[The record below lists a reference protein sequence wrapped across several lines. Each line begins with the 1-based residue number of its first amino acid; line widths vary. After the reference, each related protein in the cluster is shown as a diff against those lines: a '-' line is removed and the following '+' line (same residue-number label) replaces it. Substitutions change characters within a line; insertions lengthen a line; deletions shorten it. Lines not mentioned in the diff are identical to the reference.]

1 MPAVSSSEPVPSLAV
16 VDANE
21 VHLIGRL
28 SAVAEQL
35 PMPSG
40 DVAAKFRLIVARPPG
55 GVSRV
60 RSDALDCVSYRKA
73 VVRSSR
79 GWAEGDRVEVTGAL
93 RRRFW
98 RTGTGVASMI
108 DVEVLSAR
116 RIAAGAKAVAKAS
129 ATASAM
135 ASAKGGAKRGTKA
148 AANADSS
155 LDREASAQVSPQ
167 PRQRRRRGSG

>member
-28 SAVAEQL
+28 SAVAEHL

-98 RTGTGVASMI
+98 RNGTGVASMV

-116 RIAAGAKAVAKAS
+116 RVAAGAKV
-129 ATASAM
+129 
-135 ASAKGGAKRGTKA
+135 GTKA
-148 AANADSS
+148 AAKVDPKFDPK
-155 LDREASAQVSPQ
+155 LDGEAGPGVSPQ

>member
-28 SAVAEQL
+28 SAVAEHL

-79 GWAEGDRVEVTGAL
+79 GWVEGDRLEVTGAL

-98 RTGTGVASMI
+98 RNGTGVASMV
-108 DVEVLSAR
+108 DVEVLSVR
-116 RIAAGAKAVAKAS
+116 RIAAGAK
-129 ATASAM
+129 
-135 ASAKGGAKRGTKA
+135 GGATSRPKRGAEAGTKA
-148 AANADSS
+148 ASNGAKVDTT
-155 LDREASAQVSPQ
+155 LDDDVSAQVSPK